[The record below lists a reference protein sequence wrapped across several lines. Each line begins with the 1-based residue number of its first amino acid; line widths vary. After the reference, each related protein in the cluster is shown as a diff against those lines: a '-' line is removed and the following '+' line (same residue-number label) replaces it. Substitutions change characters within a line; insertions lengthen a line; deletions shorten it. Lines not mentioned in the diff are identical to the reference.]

1 MSAPVAPVSLKDK
14 VKETPEQKAARKA
27 AQAAM
32 TPEQR
37 AAFVL
42 EKEKLKAKEAEEKAK
57 LQAAK
62 TLHDQDVAAV
72 TAAQQLQHQLSSM
85 ITSKTSQLNGITSE
99 LEGMKQSI
107 HLCLNSANDFQAKL
121 NEQLKGYIQ
130 TLKKYQALRAVEE
143 AAEAHVKL
151 AHDAL
156 SLIQARSAKL
166 EADEK
171 KAEAAADVAVKKL
184 LPTVPAHAPQQI
196 SKAFPSK

>member
-1 MSAPVAPVSLKDK
+1 
-14 VKETPEQKAARKA
+14 
-27 AQAAM
+27 
-32 TPEQR
+32 
-37 AAFVL
+37 
-42 EKEKLKAKEAEEKAK
+42 
-57 LQAAK
+57 
-62 TLHDQDVAAV
+62 
-72 TAAQQLQHQLSSM
+72 
-85 ITSKTSQLNGITSE
+85 
-99 LEGMKQSI
+99 
-107 HLCLNSANDFQAKL
+107 LNSANDFQAKL

-196 SKAFPSK
+196 SKASPSK